1 MSRHHE
7 RACTDRQAERQP
19 CSQQRWQRRARA
31 YVVRERTRSSSEKA
45 LWSCYTVLLL
55 YTRRS
60 WGSPDRFPAAHQ
72 HQKRQ
77 QPRLCAARMAAETVK
92 QRRALGKGARRSS
105 RQGFRSGGHGP
116 IPLLPSLG
124 RPFPLMLHRCF
135 PLVLL
140 AGAQR
145 ALVLLL

>member
-77 QPRLCAARMAAETVK
+77 QPRLCAARMAAETSNNAGRWGRGLDAALARVLD
-92 QRRALGKGARRSS
+92 RAAMVRFHCCRPSAVLSRSCFIAASLLSSLQEPKGR
-105 RQGFRSGGHGP
+105 
-116 IPLLPSLG
+116 
-124 RPFPLMLHRCF
+124 
-135 PLVLL
+135 
-140 AGAQR
+140 
-145 ALVLLL
+145 